1 MQVLEA
7 PHIRVIA
14 GENAVTIS
22 QLPPIWQDIAAGVAN
37 VGIDNPQV
45 YVEMAQLFQYKLAQ
59 GDVDL
64 FHERPELADFKSAFS
79 QLFGQLAYE
88 TLEFYGHDFLIDS
101 YPNFAEILKNLQSKG
116 IKYADEVKVALIG
129 MELFE
134 EFGYQLPASFYHVHL
149 APIYRDHVFEER
161 ALRFDKRDIVHKRS
175 WDAVL
180 HAGKVFA
187 IQMKVQS
194 IASKYGFTY
203 HHGCGCNSH
212 LSSIDISEGEFK
224 YELTD
229 EKYQRWIRSF
239 IWTAWYEYAFFPIV
253 PNTSYLV

>member
-1 MQVLEA
+1 MQLLEFPSIA
-7 PHIRVIA
+7 VIA
-14 GENAVTIS
+14 GENAVPVS
-22 QLPPIWQDIAAGVAN
+22 QLPPVWQDIARGAAN
-37 VGIDNPQV
+37 VGFSNPQI
-45 YVEMAQLFQYKLAQ
+45 YVEMAQLFLYKLEQ

-64 FHERPELADFKSAFS
+64 FSDSPGLAHLKSSFS
-79 QLFGQLAYE
+79 QLFGQLAWE
-88 TLEFYGHDFLIDS
+88 TLEFYGHDFMTYN
-101 YPNFAEILKNLQSKG
+101 YPNFAEILHNLESKG
-116 IKYADEVKVALIG
+116 SNYADEVKVARIG

-134 EFGYQLPASFYHVHL
+134 EFGYELPASFYHVHL

-161 ALRFDKRDIVHKRS
+161 ALRFDKRDIQHKRS
-175 WDAVL
+175 WDAIL

-203 HHGCGCNSH
+203 QHGCGCNSH
-212 LSSIDISEGEFK
+212 LSSIDASDGSFT
-224 YELTD
+224 YELG
-229 EKYQRWIRSF
+229 EQKRERWIRSF